1 MREQRM
7 EFVVAAHRKEK
18 SLQGLCEEFGISR
31 PTGYRWLRRYQS
43 EGVLGM
49 EERSRRP
56 HCSPKRTGSGI
67 EEQVLE
73 WRRGHPD
80 WGARKIRVLLQRQ
93 GVKLASSTIHRMLL
107 RHDLIREAQS
117 HGAAVQR
124 FEREAPN
131 QLWQMDFKGPKGW
144 NERVG
149 PLSVLDD
156 HSRYAVALV
165 GTGNTRGES
174 VQAVLE
180 ATFQRCGVPEQML
193 MDHGCPWWNEQG
205 IRGWMRLTVWLMQQD
220 IQLYF
225 SGYNHPQTQG
235 KVERFHRTLTA
246 ALLRRGGPEEGKRQA
261 WLDGFR
267 QEYNHVRPH
276 EALQMKT
283 PGQLWN
289 QSAKPYQWKPAEW
302 IYPAEAEVQQID
314 RHGLLRRG
322 GQRYW
327 ISGAL
332 AGERVGLVEVG
343 ERMLVY
349 YRRTLIRELDL
360 RSQQSTPVEFA

>member
-1 MREQRM
+1 M

-18 SLQGLCEEFGISR
+18 NFQSLCAEFAISR

-43 EGVLGM
+43 EGVRGM

-56 HCSPKRTGSGI
+56 HGSPERTPRGI

-80 WGARKIRVLLQRQ
+80 WGARKIRVLLGQQ
-93 GVKLASSTIHRMLL
+93 GVGLASSTIHRMLL
-107 RHDLIREAQS
+107 RHDLIGAAQS
-117 HGAAVQR
+117 HRAAVQR

-144 NERVG
+144 HERVG

-156 HSRYAVALV
+156 HSRYALALA
-165 GTGNTRGES
+165 GTGNTRGAS
-174 VQAVLE
+174 VQRVLAE
-180 ATFQRCGVPEQML
+180 TFQHCGVPEQML

-205 IRGWMRLTVWLMQQD
+205 IRGWTSLTVWLMQQD

-246 ALLRRGGPEEGKRQA
+246 ALLRRGAPAEGSRQV

-267 QEYNHVRPH
+267 QEYNHLRPH

-283 PGQLWN
+283 PSQLWSP
-289 QSAKPYQWKPAEW
+289 SARPYQPKPAEW
-302 IYPAEAEVQQID
+302 QYPAEAEVQQVD
-314 RHGLLRRG
+314 RHGLLQRG

-332 AGERVGLVEVG
+332 AGEAVGLVEVG
-343 ERMLVY
+343 ERILVY
-349 YRRTLIRELDL
+349 YRRTLIRELDP
-360 RSQQSTPVEFA
+360 RAQQSTPVEFA

>member
-1 MREQRM
+1 M

-18 SLQGLCEEFGISR
+18 SFQSLCEEFAISR

-49 EERSRRP
+49 KERSRRP
-56 HCSPKRTGSGI
+56 HHSPGRTRPGI

-80 WGARKIRVLLQRQ
+80 WGARKIEVLLRQQ

-107 RHDLIREAQS
+107 RHDLVGEGQR
-117 HGAAVQR
+117 HRPAVQR

-144 NERVG
+144 HERVG

-156 HSRYAVALV
+156 HSRYLVALA
-165 GTGNTRGES
+165 GIGNTRRES

-180 ATFQRCGVPEQML
+180 ETFERCGVPEQML

-205 IRGWMRLTVWLMQQD
+205 IRGWTRLTVWLMQQD
-220 IQLYF
+220 IALYF

-246 ALLRRGGPEEGKRQA
+246 ALLRRGTPKEGQRQV
-261 WLDGFR
+261 WLDGFG

-283 PGQLWN
+283 PGQLWRP
-289 QSAKPYQWKPAEW
+289 SVRRYQPRPTEW
-302 IYPAEAEVQQID
+302 TYPAEAEVQTID
-314 RHGLLRRG
+314 RHGLLRWR

-332 AGERVGLVEVG
+332 AGELVGLLEIG
-343 ERMLVY
+343 GRMLVY

>member
-1 MREQRM
+1 VRSLEFRVPPDIDGCGDIRTRESWGWRSTAD
-7 EFVVAAHRKEK
+7 V
-18 SLQGLCEEFGISR
+18 
-31 PTGYRWLRRYQS
+31 PTTVR
-43 EGVLGM
+43 
-49 EERSRRP
+49 
-56 HCSPKRTGSGI
+56 KRTPQGI

-93 GVKLASSTIHRMLL
+93 GVQLASSTIHRMLL
-107 RHDLIREAQS
+107 RQDLVRAAQS
-117 HGAAVQR
+117 HRAAVQR

-144 NERVG
+144 NARVG

-156 HSRYAVALV
+156 HSRYAVALA
-165 GTGNTRGES
+165 GTGNTGGES

-205 IRGWMRLTVWLMQQD
+205 IRGWTRLTVWLMQQD
-220 IQLYF
+220 IPLYF

-246 ALLRRGGPEEGKRQA
+246 ALLRRGTPEEGQRQV

-267 QEYNHVRPH
+267 QEYNQVRPH

-283 PGQLWN
+283 PDQVWN
-289 QSAKPYQWKPAEW
+289 QSAKPYQLKPTEW
-302 IYPAEAEVQQID
+302 QYPIEAEVQEID

-343 ERMLVY
+343 ERTLVY